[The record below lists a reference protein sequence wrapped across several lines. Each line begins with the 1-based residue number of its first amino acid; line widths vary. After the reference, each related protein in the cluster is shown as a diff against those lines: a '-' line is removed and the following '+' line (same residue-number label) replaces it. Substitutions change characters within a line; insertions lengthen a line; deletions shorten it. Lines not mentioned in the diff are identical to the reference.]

1 MNKFSDASSSR
12 LTAKMNRDR
21 LAVPD
26 RPAIPEEEAKKGIA
40 IRQNMARLRELRLA
54 KEAQEIRA
62 EISTGNRPTK
72 PKRKSGSG
80 RGSAVQRN
88 TELPVMIR
96 HVEPGKWYFVV
107 DAPDASKRSHLRKP
121 RLPKPSRTP
130 RLT

>member
-26 RPAIPEEEAKKGIA
+26 RPTIPEEEAKKGIA

-72 PKRKSGSG
+72 PEK
-80 RGSAVQRN
+80 AVQVGAV
-88 TELPVMIR
+88 LSSQYGI
-96 HVEPGKWYFVV
+96 
-107 DAPDASKRSHLRKP
+107 ASHDQAC
-121 RLPKPSRTP
+121 
-130 RLT
+130 